1 MMRESGIV
9 PPEVVG
15 TKTMIDP
22 WASWPRW
29 PVKWAA
35 IDGET
40 KPILYLKKGKAFLWV
55 GRASFCAARSSSAI
69 FPLTSPFNHK
79 TAHLMS
85 VG

>member
-1 MMRESGIV
+1 MRSIVNANKTRPFSEPCSKILGVLMMRESGIV

-15 TKTMIDP
+15 TKTMIDL

-40 KPILYLKKGKAFLWV
+40 KPI
-55 GRASFCAARSSSAI
+55 
-69 FPLTSPFNHK
+69 
-79 TAHLMS
+79 
-85 VG
+85 